1 VRGNG
6 VIWEFTKRITLLKQ
20 RNWRGNRAC
29 GRGNGVFSGF
39 TKRITLLKQ
48 RNWRGNRAPGAGTG
62 CFGDLQNELRCKN
75 NGIGEETARWTRKPG
90 VFGNRKTNYVVKTTE
105 LGRKPRAVRGVLIF
119 RSTAEKMGQAAA
131 CWRAKSA
138 DGGGNRRT
146 SAKKNTRGRCGQQM
160 ESCAGGGT
168 LSKKCAKNANWTGAA
183 ALSPRRRGY
192 AAKIMRRKNARRKF
206 GKRASGESHYRNPCG
221 IIRNIWYTAMRRSL
235 LSPFFHYYNIIVTF
249 LICRVFFDRAP
260 KAP

>member
-1 VRGNG
+1 MGIHKTNYVVKTTELER
-6 VIWEFTKRITLLKQ
+6 KP
-20 RNWRGNRAC
+20 RAV
-29 GRGNGVFSGF
+29 RGNGVFSGF

>member
-1 VRGNG
+1 MR
-6 VIWEFTKRITLLKQ
+6 R
-20 RNWRGNRAC
+20 
-29 GRGNGVFSGF
+29 NGVFSGF
-39 TKRITLLKQ
+39 TKRIPLLKQ
-48 RNWRGNRAPGAGTG
+48 RNWGGNRAMDEETG
-62 CFGDLQNELRCKN
+62 CFGDSQNELRCKN
-75 NGIGEETARWTRKPG
+75 NGIRGETARHAQKLGVFGIHKMNYVVKTTELGEETARRARKRG
-90 VFGNRKTNYVVKTTE
+90 VLGIHKTNYVVKTTE
-105 LGRKPRAVRGVLIF
+105 LGRKPRGGRGVLIF

-146 SAKKNTRGRCGQQM
+146 SAKKNTRARCGQQM

-221 IIRNIWYTAMRRSL
+221 IIRNIW
-235 LSPFFHYYNIIVTF
+235 
-249 LICRVFFDRAP
+249 
-260 KAP
+260 

>member
-1 VRGNG
+1 MFLWAVR
-6 VIWEFTKRITLLKQ
+6 
-20 RNWRGNRAC
+20 
-29 GRGNGVFSGF
+29 SGARVR
-39 TKRITLLKQ
+39 KVSL
-48 RNWRGNRAPGAGTG
+48 GSVPGADTRKSVCGAG
-62 CFGDLQNELRCKN
+62 FDEWLAMGNCSKKAIFLQL
-75 NGIGEETARWTRKPG
+75 GIKTARHAQKLG
-90 VFGNRKTNYVVKTTE
+90 VFGIHKMNYVVKTTE
-105 LGRKPRAVRGVLIF
+105 LGEETARRARKRGVFGIYKTNYVVETTELGRKPRGMRGVLIF

-183 ALSPRRRGY
+183 ALSPQRRGY

-221 IIRNIWYTAMRRSL
+221 IIRNIW
-235 LSPFFHYYNIIVTF
+235 
-249 LICRVFFDRAP
+249 
-260 KAP
+260 

>member
-1 VRGNG
+1 MVSNG
-6 VIWEFTKRITLLKQ
+6 QLFKKSDFFTIRDQ
-20 RNWRGNRAC
+20 DRAAC
-29 GRGNGVFSGF
+29 AETGRFRDS
-39 TKRITLLKQ
+39 
-48 RNWRGNRAPGAGTG
+48 
-62 CFGDLQNELRCKN
+62 QNELRCKN
-75 NGIGEETARWTRKPG
+75 NGIGGGNRAAGAETGCFRDLQNELRCRNNGIGEETARRARKLG
-90 VFGNRKTNYVVKTTE
+90 VLGNRKTNYVVKTTE
-105 LGRKPRAVRGVLIF
+105 LGRKPRGMRGVLIF

-183 ALSPRRRGY
+183 ALSPQRRGY

-221 IIRNIWYTAMRRSL
+221 IIRNIW
-235 LSPFFHYYNIIVTF
+235 
-249 LICRVFFDRAP
+249 
-260 KAP
+260 